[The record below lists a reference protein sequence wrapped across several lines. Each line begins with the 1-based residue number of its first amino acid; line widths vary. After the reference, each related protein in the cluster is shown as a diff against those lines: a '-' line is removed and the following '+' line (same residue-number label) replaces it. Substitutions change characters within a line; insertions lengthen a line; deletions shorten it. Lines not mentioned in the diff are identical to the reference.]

1 MSSSEDLFNRAK
13 LLIPGGVNSPVR
25 ACNSVGSS
33 PLFIKKGSGSH
44 IFSEEGEEYI
54 DYVMSWGPLILGHSH
69 PEVTREVHNAV
80 DQGSSFGAPCSQEVQ
95 LAEMIRQAVPSIER
109 VRIVN
114 SGTEATMSALRVA
127 RAYTGK
133 NKVLKFRGCYHGHV
147 DNLLAQAGSG
157 VATLAI
163 PGTPGV
169 PEETVKQTLLAPY
182 NDKDAVE
189 SIFEQHGDEIAAI
202 IVEPVAGNMG
212 LVPPRPEF
220 LQKLRE
226 TSNKHGSLL
235 IFDEVISGFRV
246 SFGGAQ
252 AYYNVTPDLT
262 CLGKIIGGG
271 FPVGAFGGRSEIM
284 DYLAPCGS
292 VYQSGTLAGNPVAM
306 TAGLATLNLL
316 SRSDYQSL
324 ANDTLDLAQELTE
337 ILGSKGVPIRLNC
350 LGSLFSL
357 FFTSEEVTDF
367 ESAQK
372 TDLELF
378 KKFYSQMRKQGIYL
392 PPSNFECIFTS
403 FVHTGQDFEKTL
415 EAARKVEF

>member
-1 MSSSEDLFNRAK
+1 MSSSEELFNKAK
-13 LLIPGGVNSPVR
+13 QFIPGGVNSPVR
-25 ACNSVGSS
+25 ACNSVEST
-33 PLFIKKGSGSH
+33 PLLIKKGSGSH

-54 DYVMSWGPLILGHSH
+54 DYVMSWGPLILGHTH

-80 DQGSSFGAPCSQEVQ
+80 DQGSSFGAPCSQEIQ
-95 LAEMIRQAVPSIER
+95 LAESIRQAVPSIEK

-127 RAYTGK
+127 RAHTGK
-133 NKVLKFRGCYHGHV
+133 NKVLKFIGCYHGHV

-169 PEETVKQTLLAPY
+169 PEETAKQTLLAPY
-182 NDKDAVE
+182 NDNDAVE
-189 SIFEQHGDEIAAI
+189 AIFEQHGDEIAAI

-212 LVPPRPEF
+212 MVPPRSEF

-226 TSNKHGSLL
+226 TSNKYGSLL
-235 IFDEVISGFRV
+235 IFDEVISGFRI

-252 AYYNVTPDLT
+252 EYYNVTPDLT

-271 FPVGAFGGRSEIM
+271 FSVGAFGGRSDIM
-284 DYLAPCGS
+284 DHLAPCGS

-306 TAGLATLNLL
+306 TAGLTTLNLL
-316 SRSDYQSL
+316 SKSDYQSL
-324 ANDTLDLAQELTE
+324 ANDTREFAQELSE
-337 ILGSKGVPIRLNC
+337 ILASKGVPIRLNC

-367 ESAQK
+367 DSAQK
-372 TDLELF
+372 TDLNLF
-378 KKFYSQMRKQGIYL
+378 KKFYNQMRKQGIYL

-403 FVHTGQDFEKTL
+403 FVHTRKDFEQTL
-415 EAARKVEF
+415 EAAKKVEF